1 MGTNRCPSP
10 KTFPPRLE
18 DSRAPSPREERVSRP
33 AGRPIGGLW
42 HTLFP
47 YHLGPFVSFHSPWS
61 GGWDHLTCCFPS
73 TTMLGRHGVKV
84 TKVGPSC
91 AGGQTGHRG
100 RDTHMQGPKSTVGEH
115 PPAWGTSIV
124 LSPAFG
130 VPQKYPVLWALG
142 SHNYTLYALWQ

>member
-18 DSRAPSPREERVSRP
+18 DSRAPSPREEGVSRP

-61 GGWDHLTCCFPS
+61 GGWDHLTCRFPS
-73 TTMLGRHGVKV
+73 TTMLGRRGVKV

-91 AGGQTGHRG
+91 VQEDRQVTVAVTLTCRGQGA
-100 RDTHMQGPKSTVGEH
+100 QWESTPHG
-115 PPAWGTSIV
+115 GTSIV

-130 VPQKYPVLWALG
+130 VPQKYPVLWALV
-142 SHNYTLYALWQ
+142 SDNYTLYALWQ